1 MVIFSVDDPGPAL
14 MSKQTSCVANLAAV
28 CHNQIILNQ
37 KKHGI

>member
-14 MSKQTSCVANLAAV
+14 MSIQASCVANLAAV
-28 CHNQIILNQ
+28 CHNQIILKQ